1 MIRSEPRA
9 ILFDYGGT
17 LDSDGIPWKE
27 RFYPFYQQVGI
38 DWDFVSFERFFYASD
53 DSLTEEMLGEVG
65 YQAMLFEHV
74 CRVLRNGE
82 RYDARHACR
91 ISRDFYSDS
100 LYYLQRNKTLLQRLS
115 QHYRLGI
122 VSNFYGNLEF
132 LCREIGYGEVFSV
145 IIDSARIGFAKPHAL
160 IFRTALERLDCLPEK
175 TVFVGDNPVRDM
187 AGARA
192 VSMPHIWLNANSDQK
207 PCCEGD
213 PVIRSLVELEGIL
226 L

>member
-1 MIRSEPRA
+1 MASLGKSGSI
-9 ILFDYGGT
+9 
-17 LDSDGIPWKE
+17 
-27 RFYPFYQQVGI
+27 PFYQQVGI
-38 DWDFVSFERFFYASD
+38 DWDFVRFERFFHASD
-53 DSLTEEMLGEVG
+53 DSLTEETLGEVG
-65 YQAMLFEHV
+65 YEAMLFEHV
-74 CRVLRNGE
+74 CRVLRNGD
-82 RYDARHACR
+82 RCDALRARR

-115 QHYRLGI
+115 ERYRLGI

-145 IIDSARIGFAKPHAL
+145 IIDSARIGVAKPHAV
-160 IFRTALERLDCLPEK
+160 IFRTALERLDCRPEK

-192 VSMPHIWLNANSDQK
+192 LSMPHIWLNASSDRK

-213 PVIRSLVELEGIL
+213 TVIRSLVELEGIFL
-226 L
+226 

>member
-1 MIRSEPRA
+1 MKCSKPKA
-9 ILFDYGGT
+9 ILFDFGGT

-27 RFYPFYQQVGI
+27 RFYTLYHQVGI
-38 DWDFVSFERFFYASD
+38 DWDLLSFERFFFASD
-53 DSLTEEMLGEVG
+53 DSLTEETLGEVG
-65 YQAMLFEHV
+65 YEAMLAEHV
-74 CRVLRNGE
+74 RRVLRKGE
-82 RYDARHACR
+82 RYDARLAGR

-100 LYYLQRNKTLLQRLS
+100 LYYLKRNKTLLQRLS
-115 QHYRLGI
+115 ETYRLGI

-132 LCREIGYGEVFSV
+132 LCREIGYDEVFSV
-145 IIDSARIGFAKPHAL
+145 VIDSARIGFAKPHAL
-160 IFRTALERLDCLPEK
+160 IFQTALERLNCLPEK

-192 VSMPHIWLNANSDQK
+192 LSMPHIWLNAHSDQK

-213 PVIRSLVELEGIL
+213 PVIRSFVELENIL